1 MKVKLLAIIVGILLI
16 PLVYADTTINQ
27 TIISDGDIHS
37 EQNLYAN
44 NVDLTINGV
53 DIDAYD
59 SFKYNSIT
67 TYIEDNQYSW
77 ARDSSG
83 ISRYTLANIMERAMS
98 MVKEMSFSSNDI
110 YGRIAFSLYEIFV
123 PRSELSEL
131 YSNINFRLK
140 TIEDYLSTHD
150 PEGFCKSAL
159 NVAND
164 EGYKKISCL
173 NVTYTLTNDEAIVI
187 EEVK

>member
-83 ISRYTLANIMERAMS
+83 ISRYTLANIME
-98 MVKEMSFSSNDI
+98 SSNC
-110 YGRIAFSLYEIFV
+110 RW
-123 PRSELSEL
+123 
-131 YSNINFRLK
+131 
-140 TIEDYLSTHD
+140 
-150 PEGFCKSAL
+150 
-159 NVAND
+159 
-164 EGYKKISCL
+164 
-173 NVTYTLTNDEAIVI
+173 
-187 EEVK
+187 